1 MPSLPCTIYVIAFEW
16 HKDPSCCVCT
26 LILHTMLTSC
36 HTKWSS
42 ISSKFQCC
50 LWSLR
55 GTVCNGET
63 LRRDL
68 NSMLVKKACWLSSSH
83 THTQMDG
90 VSRESHTQ
98 WSEAPLPA
106 SSGRKWD
113 WTRRGRAGEGVN
125 HRTNAALHHRFL
137 SPSAQPHCQYL
148 TVYTA
153 PPSPSFSYDTVD

>member
-1 MPSLPCTIYVIAFEW
+1 MSVRHDSDKARMPSLPCTIYVIAFEW

-83 THTQMDG
+83 THTDG
-90 VSRESHTQ
+90 RCVKGISHTVIRGSPPGQQ
-98 WSEAPLPA
+98 WEEMGLNETRK
-106 SSGRKWD
+106 SGR
-113 WTRRGRAGEGVN
+113 R
-125 HRTNAALHHRFL
+125 
-137 SPSAQPHCQYL
+137 S
-148 TVYTA
+148 
-153 PPSPSFSYDTVD
+153 